1 MLESRPSGL
10 EQALYD
16 TIRYWGLFDR
26 PVTAVELWRC
36 LIMESEP
43 NTARW
48 HGQHVPALVEV
59 ETALR
64 ESPWLKTKI
73 SNRWGYYFQRG
84 KEGVVEPYLKR
95 FRQAQLKWKITR
107 RVGRVLQ
114 YVPFVRGIFVT
125 GSLAIMNTNEESDL
139 DLLMITHPKRI
150 WITRLL
156 LLLVTQLTGRRR
168 THWDRKA
175 PDKICLNHYVTE
187 NSLAIARPIRTLYTA
202 MLYTHLVPLTGLELY
217 TEFQQVNSGW
227 LKRFVMYPE
236 APVIPLAQYLRPGRV
251 FKLLQRGLE
260 IIFQEPLFDSLESLA
275 EKLQRRVVQ
284 QHTVPGQAGR
294 IALSNHELAFH
305 PDSKEASILALFQQ
319 DEGQRALL

>member
-1 MLESRPSGL
+1 MPSGL

-36 LIMESEP
+36 LIVESEP
-43 NTARW
+43 NAVRW

-59 ETALR
+59 AAVLR

-73 SNRWGYYFQRG
+73 SHRWGYYFQQGR
-84 KEGVVEPYLKR
+84 EALVALYLRR
-95 FRQAQLKWKITR
+95 FLKAQLKWKITR
-107 RVGRVLQ
+107 RVTRLLQ

-125 GSLAIMNTNEESDL
+125 GSLAIMNTNDESDL
-139 DLLMITHPKRI
+139 DLLVVTHPRRI

-187 NSLAIARPIRTLYTA
+187 DSLAIARPIRTLYTA

-217 TEFQQVNSGW
+217 AAFQQENGGW

-236 APVIPLAQYLRPGRV
+236 APLLRPVGYVGQANFSLPGVLKRMV
-251 FKLLQRGLE
+251 E
-260 IIFQEPLFDSLESLA
+260 IVLQEPLFNSLESLA
-275 EKLQRRVVQ
+275 EKLQRRVVAE
-284 QHTVPGQAGR
+284 HTVPGQAGR
-294 IALSNHELAFH
+294 IALSNQELAFH
-305 PDSKEASILALFQQ
+305 PDSKEASILALFHQ

>member
-1 MLESRPSGL
+1 MPEPL

-26 PVTAVELWRC
+26 PVTVVELWRG
-36 LIMESEP
+36 LIVESEP
-43 NTARW
+43 NATRW
-48 HGQHVPALVEV
+48 HGQHVPALIEV
-59 ETALR
+59 ETMLR

-73 SNRWGYYFQRG
+73 SRQWGYYFPHGR
-84 KEGVVEPYLKR
+84 ESIVEPYLKR

-107 RVGRVLQ
+107 RVGRLLQ

-125 GSLAIMNTNEESDL
+125 GSLAIMNTNDESDL
-139 DLLMITHPKRI
+139 DLLIVTHPKRI
-150 WITRLL
+150 WLTRLL
-156 LLLVTQLTGRRR
+156 LLFVTQLTGRRR

-187 NSLAIARPIRTLYTA
+187 TSLAVARPIRTLYTA
-202 MLYTHLVPLTGLELY
+202 MLYTHLTPLAGLDLY
-217 TEFQQVNSGW
+217 EKFQQQNAGW

-236 APVIPLAQYLRPGRV
+236 VPIIPPAQYLRSWR
-251 FKLLQRGLE
+251 LLKACQRLLERILEEPFFEGLE
-260 IIFQEPLFDSLESLA
+260 RLA
-275 EKLQRRVVQ
+275 ERVQRRVVL

-294 IALSNHELAFH
+294 IALSASELAFH
-305 PDSKEASILALFQQ
+305 PDSKEASILALFRR